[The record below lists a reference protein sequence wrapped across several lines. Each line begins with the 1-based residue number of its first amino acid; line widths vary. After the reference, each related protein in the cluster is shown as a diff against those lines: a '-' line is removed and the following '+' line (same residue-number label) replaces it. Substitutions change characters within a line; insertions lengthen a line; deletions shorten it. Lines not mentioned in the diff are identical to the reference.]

1 MSRHFAKTGNRTL
14 DVPQVW
20 APLEG
25 RRMKLTYTLIG
36 LLVTAGAVVGL
47 MLICGKGSNDE
58 DTKSPGA
65 AKRESSS
72 SKDLRKRAAAI
83 FRRFG

>member
-1 MSRHFAKTGNRTL
+1 
-14 DVPQVW
+14 
-20 APLEG
+20 
-25 RRMKLTYTLIG
+25 MKLTYTLIG

-58 DTKSPGA
+58 DKSDA
-65 AKRESSS
+65 QAERKSANSR
-72 SKDLRKRAAAI
+72 DLRKRAAAI